1 MRCGQEQR
9 AGRGGRGA
17 RRDARSRRRLLWCSV
32 LVGCIALFPQA
43 LVPAAMKLSGD
54 VARVWFLALYLPEPW
69 QWPTIAFMALVA
81 AGCFAVAWRVYAAA
95 RRP

>member
-1 MRCGQEQR
+1 M
-9 AGRGGRGA
+9 
-17 RRDARSRRRLLWCSV
+17 
-32 LVGCIALFPQA
+32 
-43 LVPAAMKLSGD
+43 PAAMKLSGD

-69 QWPTIAFMALVA
+69 QWPAIALMALVA